1 METRSEMEAD
11 LLAPGNRNGDSSPA
25 PRGDIVATNDRFYD
39 GKSARP
45 HDIDFAVLKDVLE
58 LRGRQDQ
65 RQLACWV
72 IAEMSA
78 IDSNSQNGEM
88 TFRHKTTPAARL
100 ILGASPQRDALLD
113 QAPHLQHWRRRQ
125 RLAVAKTIAALTAG
139 GLVLILGC
147 YFGLPRLAV
156 SLVNIMPLQWD
167 QKVGDPVRD
176 AILQHAKIC
185 DEASGQAA
193 LDRLGA
199 KLLPAGIAALPL
211 TLDVVATKDV
221 NAFALPGNHII
232 VYSGLIDKAD
242 APEMLAGVLAHEM
255 GHLELRHPTRGL
267 IEQLG
272 LGAVINLLAGNNAI
286 SNFGQLMAGL
296 SYTRDMERQ
305 ADERAIVLLHQA
317 HIRADGLAAFFSL
330 LKKDETLR
338 LPAILSDH
346 PGLDE
351 RVAAA
356 KDSSAGEPAMSAGD
370 WRAIKA
376 ICHN

>member
-1 METRSEMEAD
+1 M
-11 LLAPGNRNGDSSPA
+11 
-25 PRGDIVATNDRFYD
+25 ATNDRFYD

-45 HDIDFAVLKDVLE
+45 YDVDFAVLKDVLE

-88 TFRHKTTPAARL
+88 TFRHKTTPVARL
-100 ILGASPQRDALLD
+100 ILGASAQRDTLLD
-113 QAPHLQHWRRRQ
+113 QAPHLRHWRRRQ

-139 GLVLILGC
+139 GLALILGC

-156 SLVNIMPLQWD
+156 ALVNIMPLQWD

-176 AILQHAKIC
+176 GILQHAKIC
-185 DEASGQAA
+185 DSASGQAA

-211 TLDVVATKDV
+211 TLDVIATKDV

-242 APEMLAGVLAHEM
+242 TPEMLAGVLAHEM

-330 LKKDETLR
+330 LKKDETLH

-370 WRAIKA
+370 WQAVKA
-376 ICHN
+376 ICRNP